1 VAVHATAVVH
11 PSAVV
16 EEGATIGANSE
27 VGPFCVIGPRVVL
40 GADVVVKSHNVI
52 AGQTEIGEG
61 TIVFPFCSLGEIPQD
76 LKYAGEDTRL
86 VIGARNRIREHVTMN
101 PGTEH
106 GGGLTRIGDDGLFMA
121 GVHVAHDCIIGD
133 RVIVVNQTGI
143 AGHAQIGDD
152 VIIGGVSGV
161 HQWVRIGRG
170 AIVGGLTKVAKDVI
184 PYGMVDAGGGSLRG
198 LNLVGLR
205 RKGLPR
211 TDTRALRD
219 AYAALAEGEG
229 TLQDR
234 ARRLLD
240 SAESAYV
247 REVAEFIL
255 SDTDRHFLTP
265 EA

>member
-1 VAVHATAVVH
+1 MTVDASARIH
-11 PSAVV
+11 PSAIV
-16 EEGATIGANSE
+16 EEGAIIGAGTE

-61 TIVFPFCSLGEIPQD
+61 TVVFPFCSLGEIPQD

-106 GGGLTRIGDDGLFMA
+106 GGGITRVGDDCLFMA
-121 GVHVAHDCIIGD
+121 GVHVAHDCIIGN

-170 AIVGGLTKVAKDVI
+170 AIIGGLTKVAKDVI
-184 PYGMVDAGGGSLRG
+184 PYGMVDAGSGTLRG

-211 TDTRALRD
+211 ADTAALRA
-219 AYAALAEGEG
+219 AYAALAGGEG

-234 ARRLLD
+234 ARKLQEEAD
-240 SAESAYV
+240 SDYV
-247 REVAEFIL
+247 REVADFIL

-265 EA
+265 ET